1 MRLFLLPRLFFTCLI
16 LLLLFIPLLAKST
29 IDEASKL
36 LPNKVGEAT
45 AKGKANAPRYGISEH
60 GGTANFEV
68 ISAASRHYVL
78 PDGGHFEFQI
88 FKMSS
93 DSAAYALFTTH
104 RSGFENARTQFT
116 TLTGVGTAA
125 LNSQREIEFVKSGSD
140 VNASAGKVS
149 VSEVVFAK
157 GAFVVSISGDSTRD
171 TNNGNLISLASTF
184 AQMLDAG
191 SGEIPVLVKHL
202 PDWETVRE
210 RAVYAVTLPALKET
224 MPDQPVLDA
233 VSFAGGTEAVA
244 ATYDGGTRLLIVEY
258 ATPQLAFDGDAAI
271 TMRIAQLRSEGKEV
285 PTAYRR
291 VGNYSVF
298 VFGTPD
304 EQAAAQLIGKVK
316 YEKDVRWLGENPY
329 AVERANR
336 AWLNMSTSVIVNTV
350 KVTGLAIVVCLSIGG
365 IFGGV
370 VFRRRRAQAALA
382 QTFSD
387 AGGMMR
393 LNLDETTPQH
403 NPARLM
409 GQGDK

>member
-1 MRLFLLPRLFFTCLI
+1 MRLSLSFKVFPICTLFLL
-16 LLLLFIPLLAKST
+16 LATQTLSNVTTK
-29 IDEASKL
+29 E
-36 LPNKVGEAT
+36 T
-45 AKGKANAPRYGISEH
+45 AKFLPDRIGDFRAQGQAVAISKTELMELER
-60 GGTANFEV
+60 NFDLV
-68 ISAASRHYVL
+68 SAASRTY
-78 PDGGHFEFQI
+78 
-88 FKMSS
+88 SS
-93 DSAAYALFTTH
+93 GDNLKFVVAMAKTRSDASAYAILTSSLGIADN
-104 RSGFENARTQFT
+104 SGASRTMNK
-116 TLTGVGTAA
+116 LDEVGTFALAA
-125 LNSQREIEFVKSGSD
+125 PY
-140 VNASAGKVS
+140 S
-149 VSEVVFAK
+149 VSFYK
-157 GAFVVSISGDSTRD
+157 GTTFVTISYGYQKDVGPFLAAATSLARLVA
-171 TNNGNLISLASTF
+171 GNLDEGT
-184 AQMLDAG
+184 
-191 SGEIPVLVKHL
+191 GEIPVLVKHL
-202 PDWETVRE
+202 PDWETVQE
-210 RAVYAVTLPALKET
+210 RAIYAVTLPALKEIV
-224 MPDQPVLDA
+224 PDQPVLDA
-233 VSFAGGTEAVA
+233 VSFAGGAEAVA
-244 ATYDGGTRLLIVEY
+244 ATYDQGARLLIVEY
-258 ATPQLAFDGDAAI
+258 ATPQLAFEGDTAI
-271 TMRIAQLRSEGKEV
+271 TARLAQLRGEGKAM

-298 VFGTPD
+298 VFGAPD
-304 EQAAAQLIGKVK
+304 EQAATQLIGKVR

>member
-1 MRLFLLPRLFFTCLI
+1 MRFNFFLICAIFFMLCSSAAAKTANNEGAKK
-16 LLLLFIPLLAKST
+16 LLLKRVNDYRSG
-29 IDEASKL
+29 
-36 LPNKVGEAT
+36 GEVLSAL
-45 AKGKANAPRYGISEH
+45 RWLEH
-60 GGTANFEV
+60 TQYKPEDFNIV
-68 ISAASRHYVL
+68 SAAN
-78 PDGGHFEFQI
+78 
-88 FKMSS
+88 SS
-93 DSAAYALFTTH
+93 YLSANGEKIIVDVIQVNSDAAAYALLSRVRAGGQFSN
-104 RSGFENARTQFT
+104 SGNLGTKGLTAQQNNAVAFYK
-116 TLTGVGTAA
+116 GTAYFFVFTPS
-125 LNSQREIEFVKSGSD
+125 SQQS
-140 VNASAGKVS
+140 N
-149 VSEVVFAK
+149 
-157 GAFVVSISGDSTRD
+157 
-171 TNNGNLISLASTF
+171 TNETLISF
-184 AQMLDAG
+184 ANTLSATLDSG
-191 SGEIPVLVKHL
+191 TGEIPVLVKHL
-202 PDWETVRE
+202 PDWETAEE
-210 RAVYAVTLPALKET
+210 RAVYAVTLPALKEI

-244 ATYDGGTRLLIVEY
+244 ATYDQGARLLIVEY

-271 TMRIAQLRSEGKEV
+271 TARIAQLRSEGKEV

-298 VFGTPD
+298 VFGAPD
-304 EQAAAQLIGKVK
+304 EQSAVQLIGKVK

-370 VFRRRRAQAALA
+370 VFMRRRAQAALA

>member
-1 MRLFLLPRLFFTCLI
+1 MRASLLSRLFFTCSL
-16 LLLLFIPLLAKST
+16 LLLLFIPLPAKSAV
-29 IDEASKL
+29 DEAAKL
-36 LPNKVGEAT
+36 LPNKIGDAT
-45 AKGKANAPRYGISEH
+45 ARAKASTPGPGISEH
-60 GGTANFEV
+60 GGTANFE
-68 ISAASRHYVL
+68 ILSAASRSYVT
-78 PDGGHFEFQI
+78 PNNERFEIQI
-88 FKMSS
+88 FKLPS
-93 DSAAYALFTTH
+93 DSAAYALLTIQKL
-104 RSGFENARTQFT
+104 GFEHTPVLFT
-116 TLTGVGTAA
+116 NLTGIGTVAFI
-125 LNSQREIEFVKSGSD
+125 SHRENEFVKGVPDANVTSR
-140 VNASAGKVS
+140 KELI
-149 VSEVVFAK
+149 SEIVFAK
-157 GAFVVSISGDSTRD
+157 GAFVVSIASDSTQD
-171 TNNGNLISLASTF
+171 TNNSNLISLARAF
-184 AQMLDAG
+184 ADTLDAG
-191 SGEIPVLVKHL
+191 SGEIPSLVKHL
-202 PDWETVRE
+202 PDWETAQE
-210 RAVYAVTLPALKET
+210 RAVYAVTLPALKEI

-233 VSFAGGTEAVA
+233 VSFVGGAEAVV
-244 ATYDGGTRLLIVEY
+244 ATYDQGTRLLIVEY

-271 TMRIAQLRSEGKEV
+271 GARIAQLRSEGKEV

-298 VFGTPD
+298 VFGAPD
-304 EQAAAQLIGKVK
+304 EQAATQLIGKVR

-393 LNLDETTPQH
+393 LNLDETTPPH